1 VVVEEMPVGRRWGE
15 RMLWTMAVA
24 VGLGAEL
31 WVIIGLGRQVTRR
44 YEAEAGP
51 VAGDAAGLVLP
62 GPAAERARREELVP
76 PRAA

>member
-1 VVVEEMPVGRRWGE
+1 MPVGRRWGE
-15 RMLWTMAVA
+15 RMLWTLVVA

-31 WVIIGLGRQVTRR
+31 WVIIGLGRQATRR

-51 VAGDAAGLVLP
+51 LAGDAAGLVLP
-62 GPAAERARREELVP
+62 VPAAEPARRDELAP

>member
-1 VVVEEMPVGRRWGE
+1 MPVGRRWGE
-15 RMLWTMAVA
+15 RMLWTMVVA

-31 WVIIGLGRQVTRR
+31 WVIIGLGRQATRR

-51 VAGDAAGLVLP
+51 GADDAPGLALP
-62 GPAAERARREELVP
+62 GAEPARRDELAP

>member
-1 VVVEEMPVGRRWGE
+1 
-15 RMLWTMAVA
+15 MLWTMVVA

-31 WVIIGLGRQVTRR
+31 WVIIGLGRRVTRR

-51 VAGDAAGLVLP
+51 LAGDAAELVLP
-62 GPAAERARREELVP
+62 AAGPARRDELAP

>member
-1 VVVEEMPVGRRWGE
+1 MPVGRRWGE
-15 RMLWTMAVA
+15 RMLWTMVVA

-44 YEAEAGP
+44 YEAEVGP
-51 VAGDAAGLVLP
+51 LEYDAAGLVLP
-62 GPAAERARREELVP
+62 VPAAEPAPRDELAP